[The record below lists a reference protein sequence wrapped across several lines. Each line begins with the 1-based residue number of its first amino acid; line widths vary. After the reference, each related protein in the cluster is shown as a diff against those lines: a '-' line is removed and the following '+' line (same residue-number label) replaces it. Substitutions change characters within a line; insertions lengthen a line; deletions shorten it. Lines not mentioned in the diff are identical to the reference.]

1 MGRVGARLADLL
13 RKQLCGIGAALFV
26 VALVLVGPL
35 ERWEYLWFDQLF
47 ELRGPRPPTAP
58 IVIVTID
65 ESSFQE
71 LSLQWPFPRALHGE
85 LIDRIRAERPLVIG
99 LDIIFDSDSMFG
111 PKDDEALGAA
121 VARAGNV
128 VLVSAGAQ
136 DDQRRLVAEGGKV
149 RGVEREVSNMPLPV
163 IRKAATA
170 VAPINMAPDPD
181 SHVRRVP
188 VRVRVPDPLKGYE
201 WWLAFDAQLHQQAQA
216 AGLPVK
222 PIPDAR
228 EVLIN
233 FRGGPRTFQ
242 WVPYYRVV
250 TDEYNEIKGLFRGKI
265 VLIGSTS
272 EVQHDVFATAF
283 ARGGDMP
290 GVEIHANALETL
302 IRGDPIR
309 EVPKP
314 LSTVLAV
321 VAALAGSALVVRLH
335 ALRALVVTVVL
346 FVVGFLLAY
355 AGFRLADVWMRGVAC
370 TFALVL
376 GYGAT
381 VVENFVHTQLYK
393 RRLSPFFS
401 PDVLRA
407 LVRARDE
414 QSLGPR
420 RRVATVLFSDI
431 RGFTSISERLQPEQ
445 VEEMLGEYLTEMT
458 QIVFNHRG
466 SVDKYMGDGIMA
478 LYNAPFEDPE
488 HALNAIRTGLE
499 FQERALA
506 VSARWQEKL
515 GVAIRIG
522 VGINTGE
529 MLVGTLG
536 SRQRFEYT
544 ALGDNVNLA
553 SRLESVTK
561 DYGASIIISEYTYEH
576 VKGRFPTRELGDV
589 TVKGKSRPVKIYG
602 VVPAG
607 ARKHPRAALQV
618 VATLTAVGD
627 GRVCRV
633 RTVDI
638 GEGGLAL
645 AGVPPEW
652 EVGCK
657 IQIRL
662 EGGGLPRRIVA
673 EGMIVS
679 RRGEAAGVQFTSL
692 DEDSAP
698 VVAEY
703 VARGRKAT
711 PEDQD

>member
-1 MGRVGARLADLL
+1 MGRVGARLTDLL

-26 VALVLVGPL
+26 VALVLVGPI

-47 ELRGPRPPTAP
+47 ELRGARPPTAP

-71 LSLQWPFPRALHGE
+71 LSLQWPFPRALHGQ
-85 LIDRIRAERPLVIG
+85 LIDRIRADRPLVIG

-128 VLVSAGAQ
+128 VLGLAGAQ
-136 DDQRRLVAEGGKV
+136 DDQPLVSVGGKV
-149 RGVEREVSNMPLPV
+149 LGAKREVSNMPLPV
-163 IRKAATA
+163 IRKGAAA
-170 VAPINMAPDPD
+170 VAPLTVVPDPD
-181 SHVRRVP
+181 SHVRRIP
-188 VRVRVPDPLKGYE
+188 VRVPVPDPVKGYE
-201 WWLAFDAQLHQQAQA
+201 WLLAFDAQLHRQVSA
-216 AGLPVK
+216 AGLATRPL
-222 PIPDAR
+222 PDAE
-228 EVLIN
+228 EVLVN

-242 WVPYYRVV
+242 RVPYYRVV
-250 TDEYNEIKGLFRGKI
+250 RGETPGLFRAKI

-283 ARGGDMP
+283 ARGGDMS

-355 AGFRLADVWMRGVAC
+355 AGFLLADVWMRGVAC

-381 VVENFVHTQLYK
+381 VVENFVHAQLYK

-458 QIVFNHRG
+458 QIVFKHRG

-515 GVAIRIG
+515 GVPIRIG

-553 SRLESVTK
+553 SRLESATK
-561 DYGASIIISEYTYEH
+561 DHGASIIISEYTYEH
-576 VKGRFPTRELGDV
+576 VKGRFPIRVLGDV

-602 VVPAG
+602 VVPASV
-607 ARKHPRAALQV
+607 RQHPRAALQAL
-618 VATLTAVGD
+618 ATLTALGE

-673 EGMIVS
+673 EGTIVS

-698 VVAEY
+698 VVADY
-703 VARGRKAT
+703 VARGREAT
-711 PEDQD
+711 PEDQH

>member
-136 DDQRRLVAEGGKV
+136 DDQRWLVAEGGKV

-163 IRKAATA
+163 IRKGATA
-170 VAPINMAPDPD
+170 IAPINMAPDPD

-673 EGMIVS
+673 ESTIVS

>member
-1 MGRVGARLADLL
+1 MGRVGARLTDLL
-13 RKQLCGIGAALFV
+13 RKQLGGIGAALFV

-47 ELRGPRPPTAP
+47 ELRGARPPTAP
-58 IVIVTID
+58 IIIVTID

-71 LSLQWPFPRALHGE
+71 LSLQWPFPRALHGQ
-85 LIDRIRAERPLVIG
+85 LIDRIRADRPLVIG

-128 VLVSAGAQ
+128 VLGLAGAQ
-136 DDQRRLVAEGGKV
+136 DDQPLVSVGGKV
-149 RGVEREVSNMPLPV
+149 LGAKREVSNMPLPV
-163 IRKAATA
+163 IRKGAAA
-170 VAPINMAPDPD
+170 IAPLTVVPDPD
-181 SHVRRVP
+181 SHVRRIP
-188 VRVRVPDPLKGYE
+188 VRVPVPDPVKGYE
-201 WWLAFDAQLHQQAQA
+201 WWLAFDAQLHRQVSA
-216 AGLPVK
+216 AGLATRPL
-222 PIPDAR
+222 PDAE
-228 EVLIN
+228 EVLVN

-242 WVPYYRVV
+242 RVPYYRVV
-250 TDEYNEIKGLFRGKI
+250 RGETPGLFHAKI

-283 ARGGDMP
+283 ARGGDMS

-355 AGFRLADVWMRGVAC
+355 AGFLLADVWMRGVAC

-381 VVENFVHTQLYK
+381 VVENFVHAQLYK

-458 QIVFNHRG
+458 QIVFKHRG

-515 GVAIRIG
+515 GVSIRIG

-553 SRLESVTK
+553 SRLESATK
-561 DYGASIIISEYTYEH
+561 DHGASIIISEYTYEH
-576 VKGRFPTRELGDV
+576 VKGRFPIRELGDV

-602 VVPAG
+602 VVPASV
-607 ARKHPRAALQV
+607 RQHPRAALQAL
-618 VATLTAVGD
+618 ATLTALGE
-627 GRVCRV
+627 GRTCRV

-673 EGMIVS
+673 EGTIVS
-679 RRGEAAGVQFTSL
+679 RRGEAAGVQFTAL

-698 VVAEY
+698 VVADY
-703 VARGRKAT
+703 VARGLGAT
-711 PEDQD
+711 SEDQD

>member
-99 LDIIFDSDSMFG
+99 LDIIFDSDSLFG
-111 PKDDEALGAA
+111 RKDDEALGAA

-163 IRKAATA
+163 IRKGATA

-188 VRVRVPDPLKGYE
+188 LRVRVPDPLKGYE

-250 TDEYNEIKGLFRGKI
+250 TDEYNEINGLFRGKI

-627 GRVCRV
+627 GRVCPV

-673 EGMIVS
+673 EGTIVS

>member
-1 MGRVGARLADLL
+1 MGRVGAHLADLL

-47 ELRGPRPPTAP
+47 ELRGARPPTAP

-71 LSLQWPFPRALHGE
+71 LSLQWPFPRALHGQ
-85 LIDRIRAERPLVIG
+85 LIDRIRADRPLVIG

-128 VLVSAGAQ
+128 VLGLAGAQ
-136 DDQRRLVAEGGKV
+136 DDQPLVSVGGKV
-149 RGVEREVSNMPLPV
+149 LGAKREVSNMPLPV
-163 IRKAATA
+163 IRKGAAA
-170 VAPINMAPDPD
+170 VAPLTVVPDPD
-181 SHVRRVP
+181 SHVRRIP
-188 VRVRVPDPLKGYE
+188 VRVPVPDPVKGYE
-201 WWLAFDAQLHQQAQA
+201 WWLAFDAQLHRQVSA
-216 AGLPVK
+216 AGLATRPL
-222 PIPDAR
+222 PDAE
-228 EVLIN
+228 EVLVN

-242 WVPYYRVV
+242 RVPYYRVV
-250 TDEYNEIKGLFRGKI
+250 RGETPGLFRAKI

-355 AGFRLADVWMRGVAC
+355 AGFLLADVWMRGVAC

-381 VVENFVHTQLYK
+381 VVENFVHAQLYK

-458 QIVFNHRG
+458 QIVFKHRG

-499 FQERALA
+499 FQERAFA

-515 GVAIRIG
+515 GVSIRIG

-553 SRLESVTK
+553 SRLESATK
-561 DYGASIIISEYTYEH
+561 DHGASIIISEYTYEH
-576 VKGRFPTRELGDV
+576 VKGRFSIRELGDV
-589 TVKGKSRPVKIYG
+589 TVKGRSRPVKIYG
-602 VVPAG
+602 VVPASV
-607 ARKHPRAALQV
+607 RQHPRAALQAL
-618 VATLTAVGD
+618 ATLTALGEA
-627 GRVCRV
+627 RVCRV

-662 EGGGLPRRIVA
+662 DGGGLPRRIVA
-673 EGMIVS
+673 EGTIVS
-679 RRGEAAGVQFTSL
+679 RHGEAAGVQFTSL

-698 VVAEY
+698 VVADY
-703 VARGRKAT
+703 VARGREAT
-711 PEDQD
+711 PEHRD

>member
-13 RKQLCGIGAALFV
+13 GKQLCGIGAALFV

-47 ELRGPRPPTAP
+47 ELRGSRPPTAP

-71 LSLQWPFPRALHGE
+71 LSLQWPFPRALHGQ
-85 LIDRIRAERPLVIG
+85 LIDRIRADGPLVIG

-111 PKDDEALGAA
+111 PTDDEALGAA

-128 VLVSAGAQ
+128 VLGLAGAQ
-136 DDQRRLVAEGGKV
+136 DDQPLVSVGGKV
-149 RGVEREVSNMPLPV
+149 HGAKREVSNMPLPV
-163 IRKAATA
+163 IRKGAAA
-170 VAPINMAPDPD
+170 VAPLSVVPDPD

-188 VRVRVPDPLKGYE
+188 VRVAVPDPSKGYE
-201 WWLAFDAQLHQQAQA
+201 WWLGLDAQIHRQVSA
-216 AGLPVK
+216 AGLPAK
-222 PIPDAR
+222 PLPSA
-228 EVLIN
+228 EQVLIN
-233 FRGGPRTFQ
+233 FRGGPRTFPR
-242 WVPYYRVV
+242 VPYYRVV
-250 TDEYNEIKGLFRGKI
+250 RGEIPAGLFHAKI

-355 AGFRLADVWMRGVAC
+355 AGFLLADVWMRGVAC

-458 QIVFNHRG
+458 QIVFKHRG

-515 GVAIRIG
+515 GVSIRIG

-544 ALGDNVNLA
+544 ALGDNVNLG
-553 SRLESVTK
+553 SRLESATK
-561 DYGASIIISEYTYEH
+561 DYDASIIISEYTYAL
-576 VKGRFPTRELGDV
+576 VKGRFPARELGDV
-589 TVKGKSRPVKIYG
+589 TVKGKSQPVKIYG
-602 VVPAG
+602 VVPASV
-607 ARKHPRAALQV
+607 RQHPRAALQA
-618 VATLTAVGD
+618 VATLTALGD
-627 GRVCRV
+627 GRVCRA
-633 RTVDI
+633 RAADI
-638 GEGGLAL
+638 SEGGLAL

-652 EVGCK
+652 DIGTRV
-657 IQIRL
+657 QIRV
-662 EGGGLPRRIVA
+662 EGGDLPRRILA
-673 EGMIVS
+673 EGTIVS
-679 RRGEAAGVQFTSL
+679 RRGDAAGVQFATL
-692 DEDSAP
+692 DAESVAA
-698 VVAEY
+698 VAEY
-703 VARGRKAT
+703 VARGREA
-711 PEDQD
+711 EDDAS